1 MKGFAQNLAVKI
13 ISFILLVILIF
24 SLYVSVVGI
33 CVLIS
38 YDVYL
43 DDGAR
48 LTDEIYESYVYSYKG
63 ISMAEDYLNDK
74 FNGYDTYTTE
84 GHLDPEITNFRFK
97 AIDSEGVI
105 QGSNLSETDELYKTY
120 HTVINCFVSD
130 GGSVNTHY
138 VTLSGYSN
146 VDSYIADFENEGRLV
161 VSTDLKDMDD
171 NNVLLKL
178 IYRTGEQRKIDITY
192 GALREPIKKDSL
204 YINLQLANI
213 GIAVKDSIF
222 VYAVVAFL
230 LCIFLFT
237 VLMIGAGHKK
247 GVEGIHLCKFNKIPF
262 DLYCFVNL
270 IVAIYALEIIFD
282 YAYSDIGVL
291 VLLGL
296 GVILFAAL
304 ALGLCM
310 SFAARVKT
318 DGWYKNTVIYFCF
331 KWVFKIVK
339 TVFKACGYALTRLP
353 LIAKTVLA
361 IVGLTFVE
369 ILFIAMGMEDYI
381 LLWFVEKIFIVPL
394 IIYFALCMRSL
405 QTSARKIAA
414 GDTEHK
420 VDTQFMLL
428 DFKEH
433 GENLNGIG
441 DGLKI
446 AVDESVRS
454 ERMKAELITN
464 VSHDIKTPLT
474 SIINYVDLLKRE
486 GLTGENAEEYL
497 EVLERQS
504 GRLKRLTED
513 LVEASKASTGN
524 IPITLE
530 KTDIGVL
537 LSQAVA
543 EYEERMKD
551 RELSLIID
559 VSEEELIA
567 EADGRRMWRVFDN
580 LLNNI
585 CKYAQPHTRV
595 YISAMRADE
604 GISVIFRNISKEPLN
619 IEPEELTERFV
630 RGDRSRN
637 TEGSGLGLSI
647 AKSLTELQG
656 GSFDIQI
663 DGDLFKVTVN
673 I

>member
-1 MKGFAQNLAVKI
+1 MRGFAQNLAVKI
-13 ISFILLVILIF
+13 ISFILLVFLIF

-33 CVLIS
+33 CLLVS
-38 YDVYL
+38 YDVYI
-43 DDGAR
+43 DSGAR

-74 FNGYDTYTTE
+74 FNGYDAYVIE
-84 GHLDPEITNFRFK
+84 GHLAPENTNFRYK
-97 AIDSEGVI
+97 AIDSAGVI
-105 QGSNLSETDELYKTY
+105 QGSNLAETDELYKTY

-138 VTLSGYSN
+138 ATLSGYSN
-146 VDSYIADFENEGRLV
+146 VESYIADFENEGKLV
-161 VSTDLKDMDD
+161 VSTDLKEMG
-171 NNVLLKL
+171 NNELLLKL
-178 IYRTGEQRKIDITY
+178 IYRNGEQRKIDITF
-192 GALREPIKKDSL
+192 GALREPIKKDAL
-204 YINLQLANI
+204 YFNLQLANI
-213 GIAVKDSIF
+213 GIAVKDVVF
-222 VYAVVAFL
+222 VYAVVVFL
-230 LCIFLFT
+230 LCIFLF
-237 VLMIGAGHKK
+237 VILMVGAGHKK
-247 GVEGIHLCKFNKIPF
+247 GVEGIHICKFNKIPF

-270 IVAIYALEIIFD
+270 IVVYFALEIIFD
-282 YAYSDIGVL
+282 YAYSDFGVL
-291 VLLGL
+291 SLLGI
-296 GVILFAAL
+296 GVILFAAM
-304 ALGLCM
+304 AIGLCM
-310 SFAARVKT
+310 TFAARVKT

-331 KWVFKIVK
+331 KWIFKITK
-339 TVFKACGYALTRLP
+339 TFFKACWYALTKLP
-353 LIAKTVLA
+353 LIAKTVLTV
-361 IVGLTFVE
+361 VGLTLVE
-369 ILFIAMGMEDYI
+369 VLFIAMGMEDYI
-381 LLWFVEKIFIVPL
+381 ILWFLEKIFIIPL
-394 IIYFALCMRSL
+394 ILYFALCMRSL

-420 VDTQFMLL
+420 VDTQFMIL

-433 GENLNGIG
+433 GDNLNGIG

-446 AVDESVRS
+446 AVAESVRS

-486 GLTGENAEEYL
+486 GLNGENSEEYL

-537 LSQAVA
+537 LSQAIA
-543 EYEERMKD
+543 EYEERMKE
-551 RELSLIID
+551 RELTLVTD
-559 VSEEELIA
+559 VDEEELIA

-604 GISVIFRNISKEPLN
+604 RISVIFRNISKEPLN

-656 GSFDIQI
+656 GSFDVQI

>member
-1 MKGFAQNLAVKI
+1 MRGFTQNLAVKI
-13 ISFILLVILIF
+13 ISFILLVFLIF

-33 CVLIS
+33 CGLIS

-43 DDGAR
+43 DGGAR
-48 LTDEIYESYVYSYKG
+48 LTDEIYESYSYSYKG
-63 ISMAEDYLNDK
+63 ISMAEDYLNNK
-74 FNGYDTYTTE
+74 FNEYDTYAIE
-84 GHLDPEITNFRFK
+84 GHLAPENTNFRYK
-97 AIDSEGVI
+97 AVDSEGII
-105 QGSNLSETDELYKTY
+105 QGSNLAETDELYKTY

-130 GGSVNTHY
+130 GSAVKTHY
-138 VTLSGYSN
+138 ATLSGYSN
-146 VDSYIADFENEGRLV
+146 VESYIADFENEGRLV
-161 VSTDLKDMDD
+161 VSTDLKDMSDD
-171 NNVLLKL
+171 KVLLKL
-178 IYRTGEQRKIDITY
+178 IYRTGEQRKIDITF
-192 GALREPIKKDSL
+192 GALREPIKKDTL
-204 YINLQLANI
+204 YFNLQLANI
-213 GIAVKDSIF
+213 GIAVKDAIF
-222 VYAVVAFL
+222 VYAVVALF
-230 LCIFLFT
+230 LCIFLFII
-237 VLMIGAGHKK
+237 LMLGAGHKK
-247 GVEGIHLCKFNKIPF
+247 GVEEIHICKFNKIPF
-262 DLYCFVNL
+262 DLYCFINL
-270 IVAIYALEIIFD
+270 VVVYYVLEIIFD
-282 YAYSDIGVL
+282 YGYSDFSVL

-296 GVILFAAL
+296 GIILFAAM
-304 ALGLCM
+304 AVGLCM
-310 SFAARVKT
+310 TFAARVKK
-318 DGWYKNTVIYFCF
+318 DGWYKNTVIYICF
-331 KWVFKIVK
+331 RWIFKITK
-339 TVFKACGYALTRLP
+339 TIFKALGYAVTRLP
-353 LIAKTVLA
+353 LIAKTVL
-361 IVGLTFVE
+361 IMLGLTLIEV
-369 ILFIAMGMEDYI
+369 LFIAMGMEDYI
-381 LLWFVEKIFIVPL
+381 ILWFLEKIFIVPIVL
-394 IIYFALCMRSL
+394 YFALCMRSL
-405 QTSARKIAA
+405 QTSARKIAS
-414 GDTEHK
+414 GDTEHR
-420 VDTQFMLL
+420 VDTQFMIL

-446 AVDESVRS
+446 AVAESVRS

-486 GLTGENAEEYL
+486 GLNGENSEEYL

-530 KTDIGVL
+530 KTDTGVL
-537 LSQAVA
+537 LSQAIA

-551 RELSLIID
+551 SELSLVTD
-559 VSEEELIA
+559 VGEEELIA

-595 YISAMRADE
+595 YISAMRADD

>member
-1 MKGFAQNLAVKI
+1 MRAFTQNLAVKI
-13 ISFILLVILIF
+13 VSFILLVFLIF

-33 CVLIS
+33 CGLIS
-38 YDVYL
+38 YDVYVDNGVSL
-43 DDGAR
+43 KDK
-48 LTDEIYESYVYSYKG
+48 IYESYVYSYNG
-63 ISMAEDYLNDK
+63 ISMVEDYLNDK
-74 FNGYDTYTTE
+74 LNGYDTYVME
-84 GHLDPEITNFRFK
+84 GHLAPGNTNFRYK
-97 AIDSEGVI
+97 AIDSEGTI
-105 QGSNLSETDELYKTY
+105 QASNLAETDELYKTE
-120 HTVINCFVSD
+120 HTAINCFVSD
-130 GGSVNTHY
+130 GSSVNTHY
-138 VTLSGYSN
+138 ATLSGYSN
-146 VDSYIADFENEGRLV
+146 VRTYIADFENEGRLV
-161 VSTDLKDMDD
+161 VSTDLKEMGD
-171 NNVLLKL
+171 NQILLKL
-178 IYRTGEQRKIDITY
+178 VYRTGEQRKIDITF
-192 GALREPIKKDSL
+192 GALREPVTKDGL
-204 YINLQLANI
+204 YLNLKLANI
-213 GIAVKDSIF
+213 GIAFKDAIF
-222 VYAVVAFL
+222 VYAVAAL
-230 LCIFLFT
+230 LICIFLF
-237 VLMIGAGHKK
+237 VILMLGAGHKK
-247 GVEGIHLCKFNKIPF
+247 GVDGIHICKFNKIPF

-270 IVAIYALEIIFD
+270 VVVYFVLEIIYD
-282 YAYSDIGVL
+282 YGYSDFSVL

-296 GVILFAAL
+296 GVILFASMAI
-304 ALGLCM
+304 GMCM
-310 SFAARVKT
+310 TFAARVKT

-331 KWVFKIVK
+331 KCIYKITKTFFKGFICAVS
-339 TVFKACGYALTRLP
+339 RLP
-353 LIAKTVLA
+353 LIAKTVLT
-361 IVGLTFVE
+361 VLGLTLVE
-369 ILFIAMGMEDYI
+369 VLFIAMGIEDYI
-381 LLWFVEKIFIVPL
+381 ILWFLEKIFIVPL
-394 IIYFALCMRSL
+394 ILYFALCMRIL
-405 QTSARKIAA
+405 KMSAKRIAA

-420 VDTQFMLL
+420 VDTQFMIL

-441 DGLKI
+441 DGLKV
-446 AVDESVRS
+446 AVAESVRS

-474 SIINYVDLLKRE
+474 SIINYVELLKRE
-486 GLTGENAEEYL
+486 GLNGENSEEYL

-524 IPITLE
+524 IQITLE

-543 EYEERMKD
+543 EYEEKMKE
-551 RELSLIID
+551 RELTLVTD
-559 VSEEELIA
+559 VSEEELVA

-595 YISAMRADE
+595 YISAMRAEE

-630 RGDRSRN
+630 RGDRARN

-656 GSFDIQI
+656 GSFDVQI